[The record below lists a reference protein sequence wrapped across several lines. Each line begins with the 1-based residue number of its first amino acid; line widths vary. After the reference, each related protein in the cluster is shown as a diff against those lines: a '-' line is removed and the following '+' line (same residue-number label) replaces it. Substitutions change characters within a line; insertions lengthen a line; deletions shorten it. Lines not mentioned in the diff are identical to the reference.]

1 MRNSF
6 ISLLLF
12 ALVVEQGCTVSRDRC
27 NQLYPPQL
35 SHSADTVLLVKETL
49 LHDTTY
55 IAADNSEFEIILEAD
70 TDNGIKVVSERS
82 TRGKRSRLGYSTT
95 RAGKQLHAT
104 FNCNCDSLAIYHVFK
119 SADTTLRIAATETKT
134 VPVSVPAQFTWW
146 QQFKIAY
153 GGWAFLL
160 IALYLLFRIGWWA
173 LKTYTGIQFPF
184 TRLIR

>member
-1 MRNSF
+1 MKTNPFF
-6 ISLLLF
+6 ILLF

-27 NQLYPPQL
+27 NQLYPPQV
-35 SHSADTVLLVKETL
+35 SHSVDTVLMVKETL

-55 IAADNSEFEIILEAD
+55 IAADNSEFEITLEAD
-70 TDNGIKVVSERS
+70 TDSNIKVVNQHSRQ
-82 TRGKRSRLGYSTT
+82 GKRSALGYSSA
-95 RAGKQLHAT
+95 RIGKQLHAV

-119 SADTTLRIAATETKT
+119 SADTTLRVATIQTNT
-134 VPVSVPAQFTWW
+134 VQVNVPAQFTWW

-160 IALYLLFRIGWWA
+160 IVLYLLLRIGWWA

-184 TRLIR
+184 TRLIP

>member
-27 NQLYPPQL
+27 NQLYPPQV
-35 SHSADTVLLVKETL
+35 SHSADTVLLIKETL

-55 IAADNSEFEIILEAD
+55 IATDNSEFEIILEAY
-70 TDNGIKVVSERS
+70 TDNIVKVVSERS
-82 TRGKRSRLGYSTT
+82 RQGKRSSVNYSAGYT
-95 RAGKQLHAT
+95 GKQLHAT

-134 VPVSVPAQFTWW
+134 VQVNVPAQPTWW

-153 GGWAFLL
+153 GGWSFLL